1 MTEDGPLD
9 IALVTDGRPGNL
21 VQAQGLAEAIGRQR
35 LVHIAPYETPRD
47 GTFFRPPD
55 IGLATLVIG
64 AGRKGNIVAARLR
77 APRRKAVAIL
87 RPPVPGLRFD
97 AVVTPSHDV
106 YRGAIET
113 VGAMNTLTPDRVAR
127 AGEGFTLPP
136 RTLVVMAGGPS
147 RSATFDGQSIARLE
161 QDIAPFRA
169 AGFRIAA
176 TASRRTPPDAL
187 KMLESCADAGFWRGE
202 GPNPYPGWLD
212 HAAAALVTEDSV
224 NMASEVATVGLPL
237 YISGTG
243 RISAKFQRFHRD
255 LSERGITR
263 PAAKGP
269 QEWSY
274 APLREADRIAT
285 LLLQSGIA

>member
-35 LVHIAPYETPRD
+35 PVHIAPYETPRD

-161 QDIAPFRA
+161 QDIAPF
-169 AGFRIAA
+169 
-176 TASRRTPPDAL
+176 
-187 KMLESCADAGFWRGE
+187 
-202 GPNPYPGWLD
+202 
-212 HAAAALVTEDSV
+212 
-224 NMASEVATVGLPL
+224 
-237 YISGTG
+237 
-243 RISAKFQRFHRD
+243 
-255 LSERGITR
+255 
-263 PAAKGP
+263 
-269 QEWSY
+269 
-274 APLREADRIAT
+274 
-285 LLLQSGIA
+285 